1 MRLEALIFLVSVY
14 QSWMVDRNI
23 TNFSGMIKSAQTGLQ
38 TIPTQGWLFAYGGR
52 FVGSDDTL
60 HFIYN

>member
-14 QSWMVDRNI
+14 KSWMVGRNI

-38 TIPTQGWLFAYGGR
+38 TIPTRGWLFTDDGR
-52 FVGSDDTL
+52 FVGDDTL